1 MTDVACW
8 ILAVALAGTSGSA
21 LAQSLV
27 EPVQLP
33 LAYSSGISSP
43 VIDPALEL
51 KGQPLLDALRSG
63 GLVLFMRHAHTSD
76 PRPAC
81 PDEGGL
87 TSVGE
92 QQARWVGAAI
102 KRLRVPIALVQASAL
117 CRAKD
122 TAMLLGLGEVTVNA
136 ELNPGAVRD
145 SGYDHARRYVYLN
158 RQPPANANV
167 LLVSHVQ
174 GTPVKQDNIL
184 IELAEVVVYRP
195 VTGGRPA
202 PVARIPVS
210 SWQALLSL
218 APP

>member
-1 MTDVACW
+1 MPWVACL
-8 ILAVALAGTSGSA
+8 ILSVALAATRGSA
-21 LAQSLV
+21 LAQPLV
-27 EPVQLP
+27 EPAQLP
-33 LAYSSGISSP
+33 LAYASGISFP

-51 KGQPLLDALRSG
+51 KSQHLVDALRAG

-76 PRPAC
+76 PKPVC

-87 TSVGE
+87 TQTGE

-102 KRLRVPIALVQASAL
+102 KRLRVPIAAVQASAL

-122 TAMLLGLGEVTVNA
+122 TAVLLGLGEITVNA
-136 ELNPGAVRD
+136 ELNPGAIRD
-145 SGYDHARRYVYLN
+145 VAYDQARRFAYLN
-158 RQPPANANV
+158 RQPPPNTNV

-174 GTPVKQDNIL
+174 GTPVKSDNIL

-195 VTGGRPA
+195 VNGGRPL